1 MLLNPMNI
9 TLKPFNCCPECLNT
23 TLITD
28 FNRLEVYC
36 SYCGLVVKDTSYL
49 TIEESIKAEE
59 KAKQK
64 LEELKKV
71 KELEHI
77 IKHYQKQQFNPEEHL
92 KIS

>member
-9 TLKPFNCCPECLNT
+9 ILKPFNCCPECLNT

-28 FNRLEVYC
+28 FNRLEIYC
-36 SYCGLVVKDTSYL
+36 SYCGLVVKDTSYF
-49 TIEESIKAEE
+49 TTEESIKAEE

-64 LEELKKV
+64 LEELKEV

-77 IKHYQKQQFNPEEHL
+77 IKHYQKQQCRPKEHI